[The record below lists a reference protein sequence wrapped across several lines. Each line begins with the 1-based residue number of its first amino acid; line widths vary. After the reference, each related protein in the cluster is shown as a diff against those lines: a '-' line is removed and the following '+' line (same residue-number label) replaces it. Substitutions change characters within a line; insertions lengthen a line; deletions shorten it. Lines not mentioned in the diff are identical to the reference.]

1 MKLYHVTVTQHG
13 HPVTLFLR
21 CMDWFVAF
29 LAGLDLCDD
38 DCHRIEIKR
47 YPA

>member
-1 MKLYHVTVTQHG
+1 MRLFRITVTQHG
-13 HPVTLFLR
+13 RAVTLLLH
-21 CMDWFVAF
+21 CADWLVAF

-47 YPA
+47 CPA